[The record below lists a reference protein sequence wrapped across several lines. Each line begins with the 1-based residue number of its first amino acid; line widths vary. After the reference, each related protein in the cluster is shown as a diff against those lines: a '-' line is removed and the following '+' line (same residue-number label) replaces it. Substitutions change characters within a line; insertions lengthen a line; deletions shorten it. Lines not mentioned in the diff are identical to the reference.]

1 MADEPQDDAAEIL
14 SQGGIDALL
23 AEAQDSKLASIY
35 SWEGNTI
42 TEKPNLYVEAYDF
55 RNPIFLT
62 EYELRHV
69 RISHEDFIR
78 YLSARISMYLKMDVD
93 IKMSQLTTTP
103 YAGFVETIPNPTYIT
118 MFKMNP
124 LNGIGLLAI
133 NPRLAMT
140 VVDRMLGGKGHSVKD
155 ERYLTEIEMTMIDEI
170 ILIILNEWCTQWEDT
185 HEMNPLIIGKETN
198 GRFLQ
203 TSPHDA
209 IMLVL
214 TMECMLGDCSES
226 IQLAVPYYSIE
237 DLIKTMEQKHKHTNQ
252 GTAVAREPR
261 WFDSFSK
268 IGVEATAEWP
278 VTRLAVSDVMSLRPG
293 DFIELPSSILEK
305 TEVRFEGKLKYFG
318 EIGIEDGN
326 VAVQLKDRVD

>member
-1 MADEPQDDAAEIL
+1 MAEEMDMDDLL

-23 AEAQDSKLASIY
+23 AQAESDQDEGVF
-35 SWEGNTI
+35 SWDGKRI
-42 TEKPNLYVEAYDF
+42 DEKPNLYVEPYDF

-78 YLSARISMYLKMDVD
+78 YLSARLSMYLKMDVE

-103 YAGFVETIPNPTYIT
+103 YAQFVEAIPNPTYIT
-118 MFKMNP
+118 MFKVDP
-124 LNGIGLLAI
+124 LDGIGIMAT

-140 VVDRMLGGKGHSVKD
+140 IVDRMLGGRGHSIKD
-155 ERYLTEIEMTMIDEI
+155 ERYLTEIEMTMIDEVI
-170 ILIILNEWCTQWEDT
+170 TIVLNEWCAQWEDAP
-185 HEMNPLIIGKETN
+185 EMNALIIGKETN

-226 IQLAVPYYSIE
+226 IQFGIPYYSIE
-237 DLIKTMEQKHKHTNQ
+237 GLIKRMEAKHKHTNQ
-252 GTAVAREPR
+252 HAGANVKEAR

-268 IGVEATAEWP
+268 IGVQTTAEW
-278 VTRLAVSDVMSLRPG
+278 TLEKLRVSEVLSLKVG
-293 DFIELPSSILEK
+293 DIIQLSSDIIEK
-305 TEVRFEGKLKYFG
+305 TEIKFEGKQKYIG
-318 EIGIEDGN
+318 EVGIQN
-326 VAVQLKDRVD
+326 NLVAVELKEFVG

>member
-1 MADEPQDDAAEIL
+1 MADEEDIL

-23 AEAQDSKLASIY
+23 AQASTEIQDAVY
-35 SWEGNTI
+35 SWEGHHI
-42 TEKPNLYVEAYDF
+42 EDKPNLYVETYDF

-78 YLSARISMYLKMDVD
+78 YLSARLSMYLKMDVE

-103 YAGFVETIPNPTYIT
+103 YAQFVETIPNPTYIN
-118 MFKMNP
+118 MFKVDP
-124 LNGIGLLAI
+124 LDGIGIMAT

-140 VVDRMLGGKGHSVKD
+140 IVDRMLGGKGHSIKD
-155 ERYLTEIEMTMIDEI
+155 ERYLTEIEMTMVDEVVQI
-170 ILIILNEWCTQWEDT
+170 ILSEWCSQWDDAP
-185 HEMNPLIIGKETN
+185 EMNPFLIGKETN

-226 IQLAVPYYSIE
+226 MQLGLPYYSIE
-237 DLIKTMEQKHKHTNQ
+237 NLIKRMEAKHKHSSQHANSQTKQ
-252 GTAVAREPR
+252 TR

-268 IGVEATAEWP
+268 IGVMSSAEW
-278 VTRLAVSDVMSLRPG
+278 TLQKLNVSEIVSLKIG
-293 DFIELPSSILEK
+293 DIIELPSDIIDR
-305 TEVRFEGKLKYFG
+305 TEVKFEGIQKYVG
-318 EIGIEDGN
+318 EVGLQNGF
-326 VAVQLKDRVD
+326 VAVELKEFVE

>member
-1 MADEPQDDAAEIL
+1 MGDDDADDIL

-23 AEAQDSKLASIY
+23 AQAESESEEAVY
-35 SWEGNTI
+35 SWEGLRI
-42 TEKPNLYVEAYDF
+42 DEKPNLYVEAYDF

-78 YLSARISMYLKMDVD
+78 YLSARLSMYLKMDVD

-103 YAGFVETIPNPTYIT
+103 YAQFVETIPNPTYIN
-118 MFKMNP
+118 MFRVDP
-124 LNGIGLLAI
+124 LDGIGIMAT

-140 VVDRMLGGKGHSVKD
+140 IVDRMLGGKGHSVKD
-155 ERYLTEIEMTMIDEI
+155 ERYLTEIEMTMVDEI
-170 ILIILNEWCTQWEDT
+170 VLAVLGEWCAQWEDAP
-185 HEMNPLIIGKETN
+185 EMNAMLIGKETN

-214 TMECMLGDCSES
+214 TMEAMMGDCSEAM
-226 IQLAVPYYSIE
+226 QLAIPYYAIE
-237 DLIKTMEQKHKHTNQ
+237 TLIKRMEAKHKHS
-252 GTAVAREPR
+252 ALAAASHSKEAR

-268 IGVEATAEWP
+268 IGVKTTAEWTLEQ
-278 VTRLAVSDVMSLRPG
+278 VSVSDVVSLKIG
-293 DFIELPSSILEK
+293 DFIELPPGIIER
-305 TEVRFEGKLKYFG
+305 TEVKMEGRHKYMG
-318 EIGIEDGN
+318 EIGIQN
-326 VAVQLKDRVD
+326 NHVAVELKEKIN

>member
-1 MADEPQDDAAEIL
+1 MPDDFDDIL

-23 AEAQDSKLASIY
+23 AQAATDHQEAVY
-35 SWEGNTI
+35 SWEGKRI
-42 TEKPNLYVEAYDF
+42 DDKPDLYVETYDF

-78 YLSARISMYLKMDVD
+78 YLSARLSMYLKMDVE

-103 YAGFVETIPNPTYIT
+103 YAQFVEMIPNPTYIT
-118 MFKMNP
+118 MFEVDP
-124 LNGIGLLAI
+124 LEGIGIMAT

-140 VVDRMLGGKGHSVKD
+140 IVDRMLGGRGHSVKD
-155 ERYLTEIEMTMIDEI
+155 ERYLTEIEMTMVDEI
-170 ILIILNEWCTQWEDT
+170 ILILLSEWCTQWKDAP
-185 HEMNPLIIGKETN
+185 EMNAMIIGKETN

-226 IQLAVPYYSIE
+226 IQLAIPYYSIE
-237 DLIKTMEQKHKHTNQ
+237 GLIKRMEAKHKHSSQ
-252 GTAVAREPR
+252 QSGGSSREIR
-261 WFDSFSK
+261 WFESFGR
-268 IGVEATAEWP
+268 IGVRATAEW
-278 VTRLAVSDVMSLRPG
+278 TLEKLRVSDVVSIRVG
-293 DFIELPSSILEK
+293 DIIELPKDILMR
-305 TEVRFEGKLKYFG
+305 TEVKFEGKQKY
-318 EIGIEDGN
+318 IGTIGVRDQF
-326 VAVQLKDRVD
+326 VAVELTEKT